1 MVGQQSSVAMG
12 VTLTRGTTRGSS
24 ASQTSCAAPQIP
36 VTCDSSRTGPTGN
49 ITQTA
54 NKGGDTPPICSSTLR
69 NPKVFYPKQN
79 WNNGRHDGGFW
90 NNPQQLGLAITMVNV
105 SPMNPQRQRFIVGL
119 PSRFASGSWTQ
130 RGSTST
136 NSTFSRFTMLYGS
149 F

>member
-1 MVGQQSSVAMG
+1 MTHLAGLCLCHPFLFPGVRAAPLLRKPQGCPGFPKPKSARGATEGSVVLGVEQSGVVGQQSRVATG

-24 ASQTSCAAPQIP
+24 ASQTSCAVPQIP

-79 WNNGRHDGGFW
+79 WNNGRHNGGV
-90 NNPQQLGLAITMVNV
+90 LE
-105 SPMNPQRQRFIVGL
+105 
-119 PSRFASGSWTQ
+119 
-130 RGSTST
+130 
-136 NSTFSRFTMLYGS
+136 
-149 F
+149 